1 MNPIDADLQHGVCAV
16 ALAACA
22 ALHTRICRPV
32 GLAGADRE
40 RAIRFALQRIGDRDD
55 LRDVIDLARGFDDRR
70 LARADAG
77 GEASMPWAALG
88 AAPDHTRC
96 AAH

>member
-1 MNPIDADLQHGVCAV
+1 MNPTDADLQHDVRAV
-16 ALAACA
+16 ALSACA

-32 GLAGADRE
+32 GLADADRE
-40 RAIRFALQRIGDRDD
+40 RAIRLGLQRIGDRDD
-55 LRDVIDLARGFDDRR
+55 LRDAIDLARGFDDRR
-70 LARADAG
+70 LAWADAD